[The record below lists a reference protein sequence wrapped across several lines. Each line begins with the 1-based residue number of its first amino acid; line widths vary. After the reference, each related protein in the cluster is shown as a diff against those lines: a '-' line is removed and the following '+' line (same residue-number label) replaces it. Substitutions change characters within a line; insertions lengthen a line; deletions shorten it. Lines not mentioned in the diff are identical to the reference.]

1 MNNYKNS
8 TTLIAQNI
16 KEVLTTIKAKERAV
30 KRELQPLKTS
40 NIIVLVMIVLFVGEI
55 YSSRPDMVSDILS
68 AVENYKIN
76 NPERGEVE
84 IHPDGNL
91 NLAMSY
97 VHTKGGHMMIL
108 RCLNTNITMWH
119 PVEMVKLH
127 NQLNI
132 DSTRYH
138 IGQDRLNYTLPY
150 EGEVLKYI
158 KEHHEILLW
167 LYDSNGV
174 IVYRSCDGFFA
185 DSFWVNS
192 INMKTEK
199 DYIEGDYKL
208 MAALFLLSEGLK
220 LPLKHERT
228 KHISK
233 ITLYKYSEDDAK
245 IIFQIKDTPYSSGME
260 NQNMHDVIEFLSN
273 YCNSPILEGAGF
285 KDPTNYEE
293 YATGNFIY
301 TPGFLIRTYIYHYLN
316 MIPKTQP
323 ELFIKAVH
331 DILWEYMP
339 KKGQPGSKTEMK
351 SKAEELF
358 EKFFIS
364 TSNSDPA
371 IKEKKRLML
380 KDIRNILEV
389 NEFVWKPND
398 SNPVEVGMNLS
409 ELADMIGKDVSNRQN
424 DSFMRITLNDY
435 MKYLSVHKKCNNE
448 GKDGIVKYTF
458 ELTEEQFEMFS
469 KNQLIGIKH
478 CVPYVGIIKQYDLV
492 FLLIER
498 AARMNLKR
506 TDPIMLLIK
515 NLLANAH
522 NKISVTNTEEDYLVH
537 YIAAFILEAIIEGKS
552 DITSILDPKSLKTDE
567 MLSNSIKKLKPISDI
582 LVYLSV
588 KRADSALT
596 KFIMAYR
603 QMEKIYNNSCSIC
616 KLIDENASKQEKEL
630 LISFMDKLC
639 PIRNPQ

>member
-16 KEVLTTIKAKERAV
+16 KEVLTTIKAKEHAV
-30 KRELQPLKTS
+30 KKGLQPLKTS

-55 YSSRPDMVSDILS
+55 YSSRPDMISNILS
-68 AVENYKIN
+68 VVENYKIN

-108 RCLNTNITMWH
+108 RCLNTNIKMWH
-119 PVEMVKLH
+119 PDEMVTSRH

-132 DSTRYH
+132 GSTRYN
-138 IGQDRLNYTLPY
+138 IGREMLNSILPY

-174 IVYRSCDGFFA
+174 MVYRSYDGCFA
-185 DSFWVNS
+185 DSFWTNS
-192 INMKTEK
+192 INEK
-199 DYIEGDYKL
+199 SKNNYIEGDYKL

-220 LPLKHERT
+220 LPLKHEHT
-228 KHISK
+228 KGIPK
-233 ITLYKYSEDDAK
+233 ITLYKYSEDNAR
-245 IIFQIKDTPYSSGME
+245 IIFQIKDTLYSSEME
-260 NQNMHDVIEFLSN
+260 NQNMHDVIDFLSN
-273 YCNSPILEGAGF
+273 YCNSPILEDAGF

-316 MIPKTQP
+316 KIPKTEP

-339 KKGQPGSKTEMK
+339 KKGQTGSKTEMK

-364 TSNSDPA
+364 TNNSDPA

-380 KDIRNILEV
+380 KDIKNIFKV
-389 NEFVWKPND
+389 NEFVWKSND
-398 SNPVEVGMNLS
+398 SNPVEVDMNLS

-435 MKYLSVHKKCNNE
+435 MKYLSVHKKYNNK
-448 GKDGIVKYTF
+448 GKDGIVKYIF
-458 ELTEEQFEMFS
+458 ELTKEQFEMFS

-478 CVPYVGIIKQYDLV
+478 CVPYVGIEKQYDLI
-492 FLLIER
+492 FLLIAR
-498 AARMNLKR
+498 VARMNPMR
-506 TDPIMLLIK
+506 TDPIMILIQ
-515 NLLANAH
+515 NLLASAYR
-522 NKISVTNTEEDYLVH
+522 KISEDSTEEDYLVY
-537 YIAAFILEAIIEGKS
+537 YIAAFILETIIEGKP
-552 DITSILDPKSLKTDE
+552 DITSILDPKSLKTDK

-588 KRADSALT
+588 KRADLALA
-596 KFIMAYR
+596 KFILAYK
-603 QMEKIYNNSCSIC
+603 QMEKIYNNSCGVC

-630 LISFMDKLC
+630 LISF
-639 PIRNPQ
+639 IR